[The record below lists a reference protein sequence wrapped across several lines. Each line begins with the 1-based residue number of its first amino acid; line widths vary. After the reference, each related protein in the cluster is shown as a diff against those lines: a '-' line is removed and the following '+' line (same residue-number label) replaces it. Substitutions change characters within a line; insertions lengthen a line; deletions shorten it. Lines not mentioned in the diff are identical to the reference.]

1 MECTEWKN
9 DPGASAPPIRR
20 APHELIHGTG
30 EMADLTRA
38 FDWSETPVGP
48 IEEWPDTLLITVNTL
63 LASRFPMFLWWGEE
77 LTQFYNDAYRVS
89 PEHCCRQASPGPW
102 AQRHPDL
109 ARDLAN
115 YRP

>member
-63 LASRFPMFLWWGEE
+63 LASRFSMFLW
-77 LTQFYNDAYRVS
+77 
-89 PEHCCRQASPGPW
+89 
-102 AQRHPDL
+102 
-109 ARDLAN
+109 
-115 YRP
+115 

>member
-63 LASRFPMFLWWGEE
+63 LASRFPMFLWWG
-77 LTQFYNDAYRVS
+77 
-89 PEHCCRQASPGPW
+89 
-102 AQRHPDL
+102 

-115 YRP
+115 YRPRDRGCDDTWRGQLA